1 MLPCAWQLQSM
12 IFTTTQEP
20 CQQALTRFPRKDSR
34 SGEIAAYRPSWT
46 VLGHLDRG
54 PRVASLLQYQ
64 LAVMVREW
72 EVVSETGRGAARG
85 VGLGVG
91 RGVGRG
97 VGDALGVGVGLWD
110 ASSAASHTPAAW
122 KSH

>member
-1 MLPCAWQLQSM
+1 LVYQEIVTPRSLPADRGASSRKASANRSMLPCAWQLQSM

-64 LAVMVREW
+64 LAVMVW
-72 EVVSETGRGAARG
+72 E
-85 VGLGVG
+85 
-91 RGVGRG
+91 
-97 VGDALGVGVGLWD
+97 
-110 ASSAASHTPAAW
+110 
-122 KSH
+122 